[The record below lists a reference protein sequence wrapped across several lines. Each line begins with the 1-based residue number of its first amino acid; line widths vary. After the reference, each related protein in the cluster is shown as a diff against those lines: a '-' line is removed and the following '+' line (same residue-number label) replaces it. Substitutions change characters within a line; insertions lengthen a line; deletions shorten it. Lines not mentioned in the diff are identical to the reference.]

1 MNRSSY
7 SKWLHRDV
15 SKQEQS
21 DKVLIH
27 FLRTLYQ
34 ESGGIFGYRRMQLN
48 LKRRFGLYCNLKRVR
63 RVMRAIEMSAVIRRK
78 RPDYIRTTPE
88 VTAENVL
95 NREFKASAMN
105 EKRVTDV
112 RELKYGKNGRMYP
125 SAIPDLKDK
134 SIVSYNMGAKM
145 ILNWYSVRLM
155 PQLSNTRKQNRCCIV
170 TAAHNTPA
178 SSTGQNWINTG

>member
-1 MNRSSY
+1 M
-7 SKWLHRDV
+7 
-15 SKQEQS
+15 
-21 DKVLIH
+21 
-27 FLRTLYQ
+27 
-34 ESGGIFGYRRMQLN
+34 N
-48 LKRRFGLYCNLKRVR
+48 LKCRFGLYCNLKRVR

-170 TAAHNTPA
+170 TAAHNTPQA
-178 SSTGQNWINTG
+178 VPGKIGSTRDEAKYVPRGTLHR